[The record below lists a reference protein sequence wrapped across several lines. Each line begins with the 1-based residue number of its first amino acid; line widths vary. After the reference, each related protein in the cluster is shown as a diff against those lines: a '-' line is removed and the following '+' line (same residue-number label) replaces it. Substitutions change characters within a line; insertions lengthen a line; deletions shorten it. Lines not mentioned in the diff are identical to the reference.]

1 MTIYLGLGSNMGDR
15 QAMLEQAIVLLSETV
30 GVLKACSSFIETT
43 PWGFHSD
50 NLFLNAVVCMETCL
64 TPHRLLDKTQQI
76 ERRMGRQR
84 KTDMQGYADRCID
97 IDILLYGNMVIQSS
111 RLTVPHPLMLQR
123 AFVTQPLLEIA
134 PDIIHPFYCRP
145 IAELAKELSK

>member
-30 GVLKACSSFIETT
+30 GVLKARSSFIETT

-50 NLFLNAVVCMETCL
+50 NLFLNAVVC
-64 TPHRLLDKTQQI
+64 
-76 ERRMGRQR
+76 MGRQR